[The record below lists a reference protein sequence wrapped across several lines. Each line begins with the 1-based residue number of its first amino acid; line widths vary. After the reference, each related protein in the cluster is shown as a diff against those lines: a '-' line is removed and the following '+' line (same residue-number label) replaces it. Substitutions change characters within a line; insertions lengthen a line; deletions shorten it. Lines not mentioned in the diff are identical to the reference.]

1 MERILS
7 SVTHD
12 INAIYAMIY
21 AMPSPTPPLSVLCYF
36 QRIKP

>member
-7 SVTHD
+7 SAAYD
-12 INAIYAMIY
+12 LNAVYAMIY
-21 AMPSPTPPLSVLCYF
+21 AIPSPTLLSVLCYL